1 MKNRNRARIIYNDEF
16 DSFDVEILC
25 INEGWVLDCRYPCVC
40 KDGQTTLEANYIH
53 FGILRKIADLNWQ
66 GYDVEVLE

>member
-16 DSFDVEILC
+16 DSFDVEISK
-25 INEGWVLDCRYPCVC
+25 NGEWTLDCRYPCVC
-40 KDGQTTLEANYIH
+40 KEGQATLAANYIH
-53 FGILRKIADLNWQ
+53 FGILRQIADLNWM

>member
-16 DSFDVEILC
+16 DSFDVEIMTS
-25 INEGWVLDCRYPCVC
+25 EGWGLDCRYPCVC
-40 KDGQTTLEANYIH
+40 KEGQATLGANYIH
-53 FGILRKIADLNWQ
+53 FGILRKIADLNWM